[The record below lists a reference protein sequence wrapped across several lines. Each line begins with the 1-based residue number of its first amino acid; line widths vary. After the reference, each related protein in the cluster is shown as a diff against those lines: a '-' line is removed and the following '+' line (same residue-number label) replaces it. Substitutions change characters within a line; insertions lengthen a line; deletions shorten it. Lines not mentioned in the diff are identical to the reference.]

1 MLQKRIAVGFFGTFW
16 KEFEQQID
24 TSFLRTNISS
34 QKGTFEDYF
43 PFPKVWY
50 VSFQEGITHAPF
62 LKGTPLTS
70 QVESSASWKSDR
82 NLSSTRRCDTWEPLK
97 QKRQQECHLPPK
109 PPPGRTC
116 HVVIYDIYK
125 QFSGM
130 LRTQNGWNL
139 KLDQSLWWSSFRN
152 LSVVRGGRFL
162 LKFHASYD
170 SYYFI
175 LLMTEILHQLKVGSV
190 SHGAVYIPAG

>member
-16 KEFEQQID
+16 KELEQQID
-24 TSFLRTNISS
+24 TYFWRWFSFFQRCDML
-34 QKGTFEDYF
+34 
-43 PFPKVWY
+43 
-50 VSFQEGITHAPF
+50 VSVEGITHAPF

-82 NLSSTRRCDTWEPLK
+82 NLSSTRRCDTWELLK
-97 QKRQQECHLPPK
+97 QKRQQECRYSPK
-109 PPPGRTC
+109 TPPGRTC

-125 QFSGM
+125 RFSGM

-152 LSVVRGGRFL
+152 LTVVRGGGGCFL
-162 LKFHASYD
+162 LKFHAPYD
-170 SYYFI
+170 SYCWWQKSC
-175 LLMTEILHQLKVGSV
+175 TS
-190 SHGAVYIPAG
+190 